1 MKLPTLLSRGA
12 ASLALVFAAAC
23 ASVNPIDLNRD
34 ELAAAD
40 KSLASGEAKAAAKRA
55 ENLYAA
61 RAAEAD
67 EYVLQRFFALYLTT
81 QAHVRAAQTQSFLG
95 SDAGASSVGSARC
108 TDVPHLVAALYYSS
122 LARELAPKAAKAK
135 PVVEGARQLP
145 PALEEIGVDVA
156 GQRLGLARLVAYAR
170 LGFLASIG
178 TELDAWPEL
187 RGPEGADSVLAVA
200 KPERELVPWVYYA
213 LFTHARLSS
222 DTDAYMFGARAR
234 LLAEATKNSI
244 PPERL
249 AEVVAWVQQKK
260 DADRVV
266 FACSKCRKPFLGDK
280 LRCLDD
286 GTPIT
291 DFFLSSL
298 D

>member
-1 MKLPTLLSRGA
+1 MQISPVLSRGL
-12 ASLALVFAAAC
+12 ASLALAVLAAC
-23 ASVNPIDLNRD
+23 ASVNPYDINRD

-67 EYVLQRFFALYLTT
+67 EYVLQRYFALYLTA
-81 QAHVRAAQTQSFLG
+81 QAHVRAAQSESFLG
-95 SDAGASSVGSARC
+95 GGAGASSIGSARSN
-108 TDVPHLVAALYYSS
+108 DVPHLVAALYYSS

-135 PVVEGARQLP
+135 PVVEGVRQLP
-145 PALEEIGVDVA
+145 PSLEELGLDVA
-156 GQRLGLARLVAYAR
+156 GQRLGLARLAAYAR

-178 TELDAWPEL
+178 AELDAWPEM
-187 RGPEGADSVLAVA
+187 RGPEGVESVLAVA
-200 KPERELVPWVYYA
+200 KPERELIPWVNYA
-213 LFTHARLSS
+213 LFTHARLSN
-222 DTDAYMFGARAR
+222 DTEAYLFGARAR

-244 PPERL
+244 PAERL
-249 AEVVAWVQQKK
+249 GEIVAWVQQKK
-260 DADRVV
+260 DSDRIV
-266 FACSKCRKPFLGDK
+266 FACSKCRKPFLADK